1 MSETWLFYSN
11 ITVHVQ
17 HGNLWVQDEPGTKDL
32 QSTQFKE

>member
-32 QSTQFKE
+32 QSTEFKE